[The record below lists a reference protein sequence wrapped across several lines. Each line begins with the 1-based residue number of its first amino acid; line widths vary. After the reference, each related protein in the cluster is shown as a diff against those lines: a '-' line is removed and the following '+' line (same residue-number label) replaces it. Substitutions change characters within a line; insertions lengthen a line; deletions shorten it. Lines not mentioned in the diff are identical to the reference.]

1 MRGHW
6 KKQCHNADREDI
18 GPVLVAEHGMKR
30 KKRKKRKKRNNAYR
44 ITVQDFIKANRKASR
59 EEEIAYHGSQVSFRR
74 VLHKSRRQYDRKRLP
89 KVTVE
94 D

>member
-6 KKQCHNADREDI
+6 KKRCPNADRENL
-18 GPVLVAEHGMKR
+18 GPVLEADSGM
-30 KKRKKRKKRNNAYR
+30 KRKKRNNAYR

-59 EEEIAYHGSQVSFRR
+59 EEEIASHGSQVSFRR

-89 KVTVE
+89 KVTEE

>member
-6 KKQCHNADREDI
+6 KKQCHNADREDS
-18 GPVLVAEHGMKR
+18 GPVLEAEHGM
-30 KKRKKRKKRNNAYR
+30 KRKKRNNAYR

-59 EEEIAYHGSQVSFRR
+59 EEEIASHGSQVSFRR

-89 KVTVE
+89 KVTEE